1 MLDETDRDTDPAASQ
16 ADRRP
21 AGDELAMRD
30 ALRSI
35 RISQAPRGNRWR
47 VVAVDGH
54 GGSGKSSLAEWL
66 ADALEAPV
74 IHTDDFAS
82 WDNPIDWWPVLLEK
96 VLRPLAEGQPA
107 RYVPNSWGGGPPRP
121 QVTIAPADFVILE
134 GVTATRAAFR
144 SYLAFSIWVETPSDL
159 RLRRGIERDGE
170 AMRGQWLSWMEEE
183 DRYVADERPAAHADL
198 ILPGDRNLWIS
209 GTSPEAA

>member
-1 MLDETDRDTDPAASQ
+1 M
-16 ADRRP
+16 
-21 AGDELAMRD
+21 
-30 ALRSI
+30 
-35 RISQAPRGNRWR
+35 
-47 VVAVDGH
+47 VAVDGH

-74 IHTDDFAS
+74 VHTDDFAS

-107 RYVPNSWGGGPPRP
+107 RYVPNSWGGPPQP
-121 QVTIAPADFVILE
+121 QVTIAPTDFVILE

-144 SYLAFSIWVETPSDL
+144 PYLAFSIWVETPSDL

-170 AMRGQWLSWMEEE
+170 AMRGQWLSWMKEE
-183 DRYVADERPAAHADL
+183 DQYVADERPQLTPTSSFLA
-198 ILPGDRNLWIS
+198 IGIS
-209 GTSPEAA
+209 GSATRRPSLPSRVGQCSGASHRERAAKAARWIGPGEL

>member
-1 MLDETDRDTDPAASQ
+1 MLEQTAGDAEPAASH
-16 ADRRP
+16 ADRRL
-21 AGDELAMRD
+21 ARDEPTMQD

-35 RISQAPRGNRWR
+35 RASQAPKGIRWR

-66 ADALEAPV
+66 ADALDAPV

-82 WDNPIDWWPVLLEK
+82 WDNPIDWWPALLEK

-107 RYVPNSWGGGPPRP
+107 RYVPNSWGGPPRP
-121 QVTIAPADFVILE
+121 EVTIEPTDFVLLE
-134 GVTATRAAFR
+134 GVTATRTAFR
-144 SYLAFSIWVETPSDL
+144 PYLAFSIWVETPGDL
-159 RLRRGIERDGE
+159 RLRRGLERDGE
-170 AMRGQWLSWMEEE
+170 ATRGQWYSSMEEE

-198 ILPGDRNLWIS
+198 ILPGDRNLWIR
-209 GTSPEAA
+209 GTATEPA